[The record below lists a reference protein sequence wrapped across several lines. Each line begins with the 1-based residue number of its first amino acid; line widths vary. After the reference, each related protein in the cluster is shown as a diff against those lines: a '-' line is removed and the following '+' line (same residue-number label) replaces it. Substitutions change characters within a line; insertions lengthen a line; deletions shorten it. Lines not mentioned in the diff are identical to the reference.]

1 MRRTARSCTGFWTHL
16 VHCQLVF
23 VRNKPKCHK
32 QHGVMV
38 TIVGYS
44 KIHLMVDVQLLN
56 QLCQWYLPHCT
67 ATVLSLYQARK
78 WWRISSPRISEILGF
93 AQGTPQ
99 DKHYRHWFP
108 SGGCNI
114 RSQVTHWWADLGT
127 LSWWSPVPPQS
138 SSEWRWRLPG
148 RKFCVSELGST
159 QRVNLPTKFNSFLVD
174 TEVYTSFAFLDW
186 IQLATFLSRNYLNRY
201 RLMGP
206 HGPQP
211 PRGAVPFGQRSAA
224 VCTEVPWHLGLSWK
238 IHHDFETLEVE
249 LIRIISISM
258 IRYMSIRILNK
269 CSCWDVLGSKFK
281 TYGGRMGMSWRHL
294 FNLFRMWWEY
304 HEISSNDGIIG
315 DSSRKVGVPKGM
327 KFKKNTER
335 VSTWRIL
342 GLCGNYMKLQYQTHK
357 MDGSILQKISRN
369 TRPLPIEGLQT
380 GTWTY
385 SPTTWVCPQ
394 MGTMI
399 DNDCVHRRVLSVFLA

>member
-1 MRRTARSCTGFWTHL
+1 MKTSWQKILRLGTRFDSKSEPT
-16 VHCQLVF
+16 
-23 VRNKPKCHK
+23 NK
-32 QHGVMV
+32 
-38 TIVGYS
+38 
-44 KIHLMVDVQLLN
+44 VQLILS
-56 QLCQWYLPHCT
+56 WYR
-67 ATVLSLYQARK
+67 SLYQL
-78 WWRISSPRISEILGF
+78 RIS
-93 AQGTPQ
+93 
-99 DKHYRHWFP
+99 
-108 SGGCNI
+108 
-114 RSQVTHWWADLGT
+114 
-127 LSWWSPVPPQS
+127 
-138 SSEWRWRLPG
+138 RLNST
-148 RKFCVSELGST
+148 RNVFESELS
-159 QRVNLPTKFNSFLVD
+159 QQIPTH
-174 TEVYTSFAFLDW
+174 
-186 IQLATFLSRNYLNRY
+186 
-201 RLMGP
+201 GP

-315 DSSRKVGVPKGM
+315 VSSRKVGVPKGM